1 MVNAFK
7 NFVSSFRKGDDTKE
21 QTLKGYGLDFIKD
34 QKIELRLALIDEI
47 VTNIR
52 RGKPKYH
59 NKQIIGYE
67 PMQVAE
73 QINELDHLIRVG
85 GMVWGRAG
93 NRPAFMEMMINWEML
108 LKYWFDFLSMKAEI
122 QEENIDE
129 QKRI

>member
-52 RGKPKYH
+52 RGKPKYY

-73 QINELDHLIRVG
+73 QIN
-85 GMVWGRAG
+85 
-93 NRPAFMEMMINWEML
+93 
-108 LKYWFDFLSMKAEI
+108 
-122 QEENIDE
+122 
-129 QKRI
+129 